1 MSDLGAHAIGDF
13 LIDFVSLP
21 ALGQSQITW
30 PITINV
36 GTKEQAST
44 RIPNPSVTTAM
55 LITENAKVQREASQ
69 ELRRGQTEQAKQRIQ
84 NQIDHMTSSA
94 NAKSY
99 EQEINHLN
107 KILAGIERED
117 ANRMSKSLY
126 EDSNLNI
133 RGRNRDYE
141 RQSRSRG
148 KRDF

>member
-1 MSDLGAHAIGDF
+1 
-13 LIDFVSLP
+13 
-21 ALGQSQITW
+21 
-30 PITINV
+30 
-36 GTKEQAST
+36 
-44 RIPNPSVTTAM
+44 

-84 NQIDHMTSSA
+84 NQIDHMTSSP
-94 NAKSY
+94 NAEHY

-133 RGRNRDYE
+133 RGRNRDQE
-141 RQSRSRG
+141 RQERSRG